1 MNDSMYL
8 GIDISREWIDA
19 HLLPTG
25 ETWHVERT
33 PEALI
38 DWIGALPAGRILA
51 VMEATGGLEIAV
63 AALLIDAGI
72 KTSIINP
79 RQIRNFA
86 LALNTRAKTD
96 GIDAM
101 VIARFAEAMKP
112 EPRPFPS
119 KQQKEL
125 REMITRRRQLVEAR
139 SAEKN
144 RLSIV
149 DDKFIRKNIGKH
161 ISWLSRQI
169 GDLEKHIDSIVKSS
183 PAWTMQKEILTSQ
196 KGIGDVTACT
206 LLAVLPEL
214 GTISRRQISAL
225 AGLAPFTRSS
235 GKWKGKSFVTGG
247 REPVRRVLYM
257 ALKSARRFN
266 PVIAEFYDRLIS
278 QGKDKPVARIAC
290 MRKILTILN
299 ALMRDEYY
307 ATFSCLSS

>member
-1 MNDSMYL
+1 
-8 GIDISREWIDA
+8 
-19 HLLPTG
+19 
-25 ETWHVERT
+25 
-33 PEALI
+33 
-38 DWIGALPAGRILA
+38 
-51 VMEATGGLEIAV
+51 
-63 AALLIDAGI
+63 
-72 KTSIINP
+72 
-79 RQIRNFA
+79 
-86 LALNTRAKTD
+86 
-96 GIDAM
+96 
-101 VIARFAEAMKP
+101 
-112 EPRPFPS
+112 
-119 KQQKEL
+119 
-125 REMITRRRQLVEAR
+125 
-139 SAEKN
+139 
-144 RLSIV
+144 
-149 DDKFIRKNIGKH
+149 
-161 ISWLSRQI
+161 
-169 GDLEKHIDSIVKSS
+169 
-183 PAWTMQKEILTSQ
+183 MQKEILTSQ

-290 MRKILTILN
+290 MRKMLTILN